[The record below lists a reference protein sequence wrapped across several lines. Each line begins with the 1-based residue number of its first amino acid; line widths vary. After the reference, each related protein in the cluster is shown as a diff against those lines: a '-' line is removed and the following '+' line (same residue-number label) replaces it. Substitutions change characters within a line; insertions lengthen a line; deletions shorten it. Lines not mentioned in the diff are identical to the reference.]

1 MQTITQIKFVSASQ
15 VISDTYGKSPQNILP
30 IEYYSK
36 TEKQSQNQDPKQ
48 RGVQQQNKPKAEL
61 KAEKAEL
68 KKVLSLLHH
77 ARERIRRG
85 WCQGATAMSAAG
97 NKVFAWSNR
106 AVKWDTVGSLQATEM
121 SLVVQKTAFEYLVRA
136 WLETSADIRSNT
148 VNTWAID
155 SFMFWTDSK
164 FTSLNQVL
172 DIYGI
177 AIQRIIEDIRN
188 KDLRNT
194 EKK

>member
-1 MQTITQIKFVSASQ
+1 
-15 VISDTYGKSPQNILP
+15 
-30 IEYYSK
+30 
-36 TEKQSQNQDPKQ
+36 
-48 RGVQQQNKPKAEL
+48 
-61 KAEKAEL
+61 
-68 KKVLSLLHH
+68 
-77 ARERIRRG
+77 
-85 WCQGATAMSAAG
+85 MSAAG